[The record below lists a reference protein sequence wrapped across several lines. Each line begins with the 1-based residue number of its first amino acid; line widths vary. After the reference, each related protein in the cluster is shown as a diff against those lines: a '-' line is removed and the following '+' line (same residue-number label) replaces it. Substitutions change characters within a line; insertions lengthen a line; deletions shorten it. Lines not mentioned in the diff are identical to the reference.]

1 MAEFSQWEVVTI
13 QTGHPVA
20 ICQTQVLFHKQP
32 PLLVNCASATL
43 FLVLL
48 PLDGAEGALLLL
60 GELLLQDVVV
70 VVDGGGRGGDAV
82 RLDDVDAAAVVV
94 VLDAV
99 HVRPDLDHRLHRHG
113 VADDALEVLL
123 VVDGGRA
130 GPLNHGQLP
139 PLPPLHGRVLVVV
152 AAQDVGDG
160 GGGGPRRESLLP
172 GNVQC

>member
-1 MAEFSQWEVVTI
+1 M
-13 QTGHPVA
+13 
-20 ICQTQVLFHKQP
+20 
-32 PLLVNCASATL
+32 
-43 FLVLL
+43 LL
-48 PLDGAEGALLLL
+48 PLDGAEGALLLAQ
-60 GELLLQDVVV
+60 LLLQDVVV

-99 HVRPDLDHRLHRHG
+99 HVRPDLDHRLHRNG
-113 VADDALEVLL
+113 VTADALEVLL

-130 GPLNHGQLP
+130 GPLDHGQLP

-152 AAQDVGDG
+152 VVTAEDVGDG
-160 GGGGPRRESLLP
+160 GGGGPRCESLLP